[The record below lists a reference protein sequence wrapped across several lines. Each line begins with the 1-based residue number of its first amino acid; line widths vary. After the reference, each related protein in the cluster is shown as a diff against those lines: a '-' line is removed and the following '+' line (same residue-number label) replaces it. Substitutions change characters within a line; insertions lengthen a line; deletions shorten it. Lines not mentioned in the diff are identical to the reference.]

1 MAINESN
8 RNIFIMGGVMLA
20 MLLSA
25 LDQTILSTAMPK
37 VVSELNGF
45 EHLSWV
51 FTAYM
56 LASTITVPIF
66 GKLSDLFGRRGFYL
80 LGVSI
85 FLIGSVLSGMSQDM
99 TQLILFRAIQGI
111 GGGAIMVNSFAIIG
125 DIFPPGERGKYQGMI
140 GGVFG
145 LASIIGPLLG
155 GWLTDNASW
164 RWTFYVNIPVG
175 ILALIVL
182 AITLPKIKPDTK
194 SRSIDYAGA
203 LTLAGTLGTLL
214 LGLVWGG
221 SEYAWNSREIL
232 GLFSAS
238 AFLAACFVTIEHYAK
253 EPILP
258 LELFKSRVFTAS
270 AMSVFLSAMGMFG
283 AIMYIPLFA
292 QGVIGVTATY
302 SGLILTPLMV
312 GLITASAISGQ
323 IVSRTGR
330 YKFLA
335 VLGMAITAGGM
346 FLLSRMN
353 VDTTQAIL
361 VMNMVVTGFGLGIT
375 MPIFTIV
382 TQSAFDHSKLGTVTA
397 GVQMFRSIGGTV
409 GTAILGS
416 VLNDRMAKNLSGIEK
431 NPIYSA
437 LEKNSPTG
445 VDMNALTQFL
455 TKDGKERLSGMI
467 SQAPEQ
473 VRGALTSS
481 LDGFNHAIATAFAS
495 SVGEVFVV
503 AAIIVG
509 VGIVVA
515 MFLPRIEIR
524 SRKSAA
530 APSTPDF
537 AQAPTET
544 IHIPAQQAPVIT
556 SAIPMSWELRKTAN
570 SLFDLRYHVVIAAD
584 VSTLNHSPEMA
595 TRLKEALMQ
604 LHHEHPDTEVTHV
617 TLHPQ
622 ALHLSLVASPQ
633 ISLHDAI
640 ERIKNK
646 ATQYLQLI
654 EHPWS
659 EGYLAIAGNPMD
671 VELANS
677 YLALQS
683 QEGKGMVKVRLIA
696 P

>member
-1 MAINESN
+1 MAINESK
-8 RNIFIMGGVMLA
+8 RNMFIMGGVMLA

-80 LGVSI
+80 LGVTI

-164 RWTFYVNIPVG
+164 RWTFYVNMPVG
-175 ILALIVL
+175 IIALIVL
-182 AITLPKIKPDTK
+182 AITLPKIKPDTQ

-302 SGLILTPLMV
+302 SGLILTPLML

-330 YKFLA
+330 YNVLA
-335 VLGMAITAGGM
+335 ILGMAITACGM

-353 VDTTQAIL
+353 VDTTQTTL
-361 VMNMVVTGFGLGIT
+361 VINMVVTGFGLGIT

-416 VLNDRMAKNLSGIEK
+416 VLNDRMTNNLAGIEK

-437 LEKNSPTG
+437 LEKNTPDG
-445 VDMNALTQFL
+445 VDINTLTRFL
-455 TKDGKERLSGMI
+455 TKDGKEALSTMVN
-467 SQAPEQ
+467 QAPEQ
-473 VRGALTSS
+473 VRGALTTS

-495 SVGEVFVV
+495 SVGEVFV
-503 AAIIVG
+503 AAAAIVG

-530 APSTPDF
+530 TTSAPDF
-537 AQAPTET
+537 AQTPTET
-544 IHIPAQQAPVIT
+544 LHVPARNPVIT
-556 SAIPMSWELRKTAN
+556 NAIPTSWELRKTAN
-570 SLFDLRYHVVIAAD
+570 SLFDLRYHVVIGADIAA
-584 VSTLNHSPEMA
+584 LNHSSEMA
-595 TRLKEALMQ
+595 DRLKEALMQ
-604 LHHEHPDTEVTHV
+604 LHHEHPDTEITHV
-617 TLHPQ
+617 VLHPQ
-622 ALHLSLVASPQ
+622 ALHVSLVASPQ
-633 ISLHDAI
+633 ISLHEAI
-640 ERIKNK
+640 ERVKNK

-659 EGYLAIAGNPMD
+659 EGYLAVAGNPMD
-671 VELANS
+671 AELANS

>member
-1 MAINESN
+1 MAINESK
-8 RNIFIMGGVMLA
+8 RNLFIMGGVMLA

-80 LGVSI
+80 LGVAI
-85 FLIGSVLSGMSQDM
+85 FLVGSMLSGMSQDM
-99 TQLILFRAIQGI
+99 AQLILFRAIQGV

-155 GWLTDNASW
+155 GWLTDNVSW
-164 RWTFYVNIPVG
+164 RWTFYVNMPIGV
-175 ILALIVL
+175 LALLAL
-182 AITLPKIKPDTK
+182 AIMLPKIKPDGK

-203 LTLAGTLGTLL
+203 LTLAGALGALL

-221 SEYAWNSREIL
+221 NEYAWNSREIL
-232 GLFSAS
+232 GLFSGS
-238 AFLAACFVTIEHYAK
+238 AFFAACFVLIEHYAK

-258 LELFKSRVFTAS
+258 LELFKGRVFTAS
-270 AMSVFLSAMGMFG
+270 ALSVFLSGMGMFG

-302 SGLILTPLMV
+302 SGLILTPLML
-312 GLITASAISGQ
+312 GLIVASAISGQ
-323 IVSRTGR
+323 LVARTGR
-330 YKFLA
+330 YKLLA
-335 VLGMAITAGGM
+335 MTGMAITAGGM
-346 FLLSRMN
+346 YLLSRMN
-353 VDTTQAIL
+353 VDTNQATL
-361 VMNMVVTGFGLGIT
+361 VMNMIITGFGLGIG

-416 VLNDRMAKNLSGIEK
+416 VLNDRMTNNLAGIEK
-431 NPIYSA
+431 NPIYAA
-437 LEKNSPTG
+437 LAKNSPTG
-445 VDMNALTQFL
+445 LDINSLTQFL
-455 TKDGKERLSGMI
+455 TKDGKERLAGMI
-467 SQAPEQ
+467 GQMPEQ
-473 VRGALTSS
+473 VRNALVPS

-495 SVGEVFVV
+495 SVGEVFIA

-509 VGIVVA
+509 IGILSA
-515 MFLPRIEIR
+515 MLLPVIEIR
-524 SRKSAA
+524 SRKQASAA
-530 APSTPDF
+530 PDF
-537 AQAPTET
+537 ATRSPET
-544 IHIPAQQAPVIT
+544 ITQTASAAITAMAAPVT
-556 SAIPMSWELRKTAN
+556 SWELRKSAN
-570 SLFDLRYHVVIAAD
+570 SLFDLKYHVVIAAPG
-584 VSTLNHSPEMA
+584 LGRMHSPETA
-595 TRLKEALMQ
+595 AKVKEGLML
-604 LHHEHPDTEVTHV
+604 LHHEHPDTEVISVELKPNALDV
-617 TLHPQ
+617 TLI
-622 ALHLSLVASPQ
+622 ASPH

-640 ERIKNK
+640 ERIKEK
-646 ATQYLQLI
+646 ATLYLQAI
-654 EHPWS
+654 EHPWAD
-659 EGYLAIAGNPMD
+659 GYLAAAGGLD
-671 VELANS
+671 QELIQS
-677 YLALQS
+677 YLALQA
-683 QEGKGMVKVRLIA
+683 QQDRGMVKVRLIA